1 MSNQKSPKKT
11 QKEKQERGTKGE
23 AEITASLT
31 KAKLWNHKFANAGFG
46 TVFDKLAVLPGGG
59 YGLEIKVRQEPT
71 IAYNLSSIPNNER
84 KGLDK
89 FVKLVGE
96 DYAYIIG
103 IWKTEEFERAFLI
116 KWVDVR
122 DAVCSGERGS
132 VKMLD
137 FPELEKIAGGWDMSW
152 MKRRG

>member
-96 DYAYIIG
+96 DYAY
-103 IWKTEEFERAFLI
+103 K
-116 KWVDVR
+116 
-122 DAVCSGERGS
+122 
-132 VKMLD
+132 
-137 FPELEKIAGGWDMSW
+137 
-152 MKRRG
+152 

>member
-1 MSNQKSPKKT
+1 MKTT
-11 QKEKQERGTKGE
+11 QKQKQERGTKGE
-23 AEITASLT
+23 ADITASLT
-31 KAKLWNHKFANAGFG
+31 KAKLWNHKFVNAGFG

-71 IAYNLSSIPNNER
+71 ISYNLKSITKNER

-89 FVKLVGE
+89 FVNLVGK

-116 KWVDVR
+116 PWVQVR

-132 VKMLD
+132 IKMLD
-137 FPELEKIAGGWDMSW
+137 FPELKKVSGGGWDMSW
-152 MKRRG
+152 MKQRQVQSYE